1 MASATQPPSTRIIE
15 QKLAQLR
22 RKLTG
27 WLTVHGLGR
36 WLLIVCGLILADV
49 LIDRTFEMDLA
60 QRIIMLVVMAA
71 VGVYFFFTKV
81 VAPLLTRLSDD
92 ALIYQVEQKNAG
104 AKEQILASLQLARGN
119 DLAMTGASTQLID
132 ATIASGVAKAET
144 IDFENTLDRG
154 QHHKDLSL
162 LGAAGLMLI
171 VLGTGIFATQFL
183 GTWFSRNVMLTNR
196 QWPQPTY
203 LEIAGASDGTMVL
216 PLGAKHKQ
224 IVTITEDSAV
234 TDVEVNLEV
243 EGTSGNRTIYSM
255 KRTGKLDG
263 RQREFDINVTNEFR
277 FRAATANGVTTDWVD
292 VTYVQPPAV
301 VDLKLD
307 VTMPPYTGQPPQQ
320 LAGNGPHG
328 VLLGSQLTILAN
340 ANKPLTSATLIA
352 GGVPTEM
359 PFKSS
364 QKDAVEI
371 TLPQSPQN
379 SALVGGDYELKLVDE
394 TGLGNL
400 RRSKFTI
407 TIKEDQPP
415 KLRADLLGI
424 SGMVT
429 PRAIIPASF
438 QAVDDYG
445 LKQMFFD
452 CRWRSGDQDETNESQ
467 QQVNFDGLPAERP
480 TVSVKDVG
488 VLQLETLNLQP
499 GMILRINVSAEDTCP
514 QPPGVSSSQD
524 FPLQVVSEEELRAD
538 LLRREIEQRK
548 GFQQI
553 YQAQLELMAEIEA
566 VAASEPAAGVTVQ
579 SFHNQRE
586 SKMISMVR
594 DQKSIGTSIDRIANR
609 FEEFLVEVKNNRL
622 DEAENEL
629 MPAQRIETRFD
640 EKIIRPMR
648 RLDQELIS
656 VATRNMDNCRRL
668 ENNQSELDAAV
679 NETIAV
685 QQTILQEMKKILDA
699 MNNSETF
706 QEILN
711 EMLEVKRTTDS
722 IGDSIDKIKAD
733 QTITDEKEAE
743 GIFDE

>member
-1 MASATQPPSTRIIE
+1 MASATPTPSTRIIE
-15 QKLAQLR
+15 QKLAKLR

-49 LIDRTFEMDLA
+49 LIDRTFEMDRA
-60 QRIIMLVVMAA
+60 QRIIMLVVIA
-71 VGVYFFFTKV
+71 VMGVYFFFTKV
-81 VAPLLTRLSDD
+81 IKPLLTRLSDD

-104 AKEQILASLQLARGN
+104 AKEQILASLQLARG
-119 DLAMTGASTQLID
+119 DDMALTGASGQLVN
-132 ATIASGVAKAET
+132 ATIASGIAKAQA
-144 IDFENTLDRG
+144 IDFDNTLDRG
-154 QHHKDLSL
+154 QHQKDLGL
-162 LGAAGLMLI
+162 LGAAGLLLV
-171 VLGTGIFATQFL
+171 VLGLGIFATQFL
-183 GTWFSRNVMLTNR
+183 GTWFSRNVMLTNQ

-203 LEIAGASDGTMVL
+203 LQIAGADDGTMVL
-216 PLGAKHKQ
+216 PLGSKHNQ
-224 IVTITEDSAV
+224 IVTITEDSSV

-243 EGTSGNRTIYSM
+243 EGSSGTRTIYSM

-263 RQREFDINVTNEFR
+263 RERVFQINVTNEFR
-277 FRAATANGVTTDWVD
+277 FRASAANGVTTDWVD
-292 VTYVQPPAV
+292 VSYVQPPAV
-301 VDLKLD
+301 VDLKMN
-307 VTMPPYTGQPPQQ
+307 VTMPQYTQQPPQQ
-320 LAGNGPHG
+320 LSGNGPHG
-328 VLLGSQLTILAN
+328 VLLGSQLTISAN
-340 ANKPLTSATLIA
+340 ANKPLRSATLIA

-359 PFKSS
+359 PFVSS
-364 QKDAVEI
+364 DNDAIKI
-371 TLPQSPQN
+371 TLPQSDQDAPL
-379 SALVGGDYELKLVDE
+379 AGGDYEIKLVDQN
-394 TGLGNL
+394 GLGNL

-429 PRAIIPASF
+429 PRAIIPVSF
-438 QAVDDYG
+438 QAVDDFG

-452 CRWRSGDQDETNESQ
+452 CRWRSGDQEQDDETR
-467 QQVNFDGLPAERP
+467 QQVNFDGLPEDRP
-480 TVSVKDVG
+480 AISVKDVG
-488 VLQLETLNLQP
+488 VLQLESLGLQP

-548 GFQQI
+548 GFEQI

-566 VAASEPAAGVTVQ
+566 VVASQPEAGVTAEA
-579 SFHNQRE
+579 FHNQRE

-656 VATRNMDNCRRL
+656 VATRSMDNCRRV
-668 ENNQSELDAAV
+668 EKNQTELDVAV
-679 NETIAV
+679 NETIAI
-685 QQTILQEMKKILDA
+685 QQNILQEMKKILDA

-722 IGDSIDKIKAD
+722 IGDSIDKIKAN

-743 GIFDE
+743 GIFDD